1 MGPDPEKDAGGIS
14 STSIGDSEP
23 AMVKQWRYYHQGK
36 WCTDDPTLTVAGD
49 NNLSVII

>member
-1 MGPDPEKDAGGIS
+1 MGDPEADVGGIS

-23 AMVKQWRYYHQGK
+23 AMVKQWQYSDGK
-36 WCTDDPTLTVAGD
+36 NWCTDDHTLTVAGD